1 MSEVSRTLKG
11 FERRARARSV
21 GGRVAKFVINKTL
34 NTQKSVEADWYKQ
47 EGDFFAFFD
56 GGTGSRE
63 TVVLTVA
70 AGDVHTIWTEKD
82 EKQA

>member
-1 MSEVSRTLKG
+1 MRH
-11 FERRARARSV
+11 
-21 GGRVAKFVINKTL
+21 GGAPLAKYVINKNS

-47 EGDFFAFFD
+47 EGDFFAFY
-56 GGTGSRE
+56 TGSSGHRE

-82 EKQA
+82 EKAA